1 MNKIKNELNRLSQ
14 GVIVF
19 RGGIVGGWVD
29 SSFLLLL
36 HEGRMRAWEEERER
50 EREKSTQ
57 PSFTELILLI
67 DTLLVGYHRH
77 R

>member
-1 MNKIKNELNRLSQ
+1 MKNELNHLSQ

-19 RGGIVGGWVD
+19 ICGRVGGWVY

-36 HEGRMRAWEEERER
+36 LEGRMRAWEEERER

-57 PSFTELILLI
+57 PNFTELILLI
-67 DTLLVGYHRH
+67 HTLLVGYHRH